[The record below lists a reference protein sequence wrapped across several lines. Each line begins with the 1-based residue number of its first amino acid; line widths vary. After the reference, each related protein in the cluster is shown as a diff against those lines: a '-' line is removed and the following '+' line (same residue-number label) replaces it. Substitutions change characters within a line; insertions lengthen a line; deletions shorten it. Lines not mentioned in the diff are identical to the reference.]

1 MAWIA
6 LPVFADGEI
15 FTAAQA
21 NGILEQLR
29 ANSPELADAMGQL
42 FYATGANSLEALD
55 LGAEGT
61 LLLSGSTL
69 PAWIAPLNGSLTQ
82 REVLDDSS
90 DDSRVA
96 LWGVYRQ
103 SFHEAL

>member
-6 LPVFADGEI
+6 LPIFADGEI

-29 ANSPELADAMGQL
+29 ANSPELARALGQL
-42 FYATGANSLEALD
+42 FYATGANSLEAID

-61 LLLSGSTL
+61 ILLSGSQI
-69 PAWIAPLNGSLTQ
+69 PAWSTPLSGSLTT

-90 DDSRVA
+90 DDGRVA